1 MLFSTCVSLWG
12 HILRRLL
19 RERPHLDLLWDLSV
33 GQPLFL
39 SANLCPPPQLSS
51 CVLSALITLTCHFR
65 VPLVRNVHWT
75 SLVLSLSS
83 VPSLPLMGSLCHSV
97 SSGPFLFLVWFTS
110 LKDVIYTAYFSMFWL
125 HFSRG
130 FPLLRVLWLLC
141 LLLRLQA
148 PPDNCH
154 LSYILCTCGVQLTY
168 FQLFFPF
175 PFLFFFF
182 VFVTTFTNASSHS
195 LFPCY
200 SSKIPL
206 PSSWPPWMFVGSLR
220 NLCPASVWAFTTS
233 FLILWGP
240 NLGQV

>member
-1 MLFSTCVSLWG
+1 MGPHPEETPQRKTAFGFALGSFGWTASLPFQQISVQGVSFPVLCCLHLTRSHATFVSPLSEMFTG
-12 HILRRLL
+12 HHLSFPSLL
-19 RERPHLDLLWDLSV
+19 SFPPSH
-33 GQPLFL
+33 GQ
-39 SANLCPPPQLSS
+39 
-51 CVLSALITLTCHFR
+51 
-65 VPLVRNVHWT
+65 
-75 SLVLSLSS
+75 SLSFC
-83 VPSLPLMGSLCHSV
+83 VQRSLPLLSLIH
-97 SSGPFLFLVWFTS
+97 F

-154 LSYILCTCGVQLTY
+154 LSYILCTCGVQLTH

-206 PSSWPPWMFVGSLR
+206 LSSWPPWMFVGSLG
-220 NLCPASVWAFTTS
+220 NLGPASV
-233 FLILWGP
+233 
-240 NLGQV
+240 